1 VTAPGYLTD
10 SARFERLWPS
20 ALHLIGKDI
29 LTTHT
34 VYWPTMLKACGLP
47 LPGTI
52 LAHGWWVIEG
62 RKMGKSL
69 GNAVKPLALVDVYG
83 VDAFRYFLLRD
94 MTLGRDA
101 TFSEDNIAQR
111 YQSDLANDLGNL
123 LHRIVH
129 MIGRY
134 FDGQVPQPGALTSEE
149 TTLQTKSLAL
159 VPHVFDLVEAR
170 AIHEALAQTIGLVG
184 EINGYLERTA
194 PWRQVKAGRIDQAA
208 TILYTAAE
216 ALRLTSILLQ
226 PVLPERTAELW
237 RRLGWQPPEPLRDGL
252 TWGQLLPG
260 GAIVA
265 GPPLFPR
272 DVAEPAASP
281 EVSI

>member
-1 VTAPGYLTD
+1 
-10 SARFERLWPS
+10 
-20 ALHLIGKDI
+20 
-29 LTTHT
+29 
-34 VYWPTMLKACGLP
+34 
-47 LPGTI
+47 
-52 LAHGWWVIEG
+52 
-62 RKMGKSL
+62 
-69 GNAVKPLALVDVYG
+69 
-83 VDAFRYFLLRD
+83 

-134 FDGQVPQPGALTSEE
+134 FGGQVPQPGALTIEE
-149 TTLQTKSLAL
+149 TTLQAKSLAL
-159 VPHVFDLVEAR
+159 VPQIFDLVDAL
-170 AIHEALAQTIGLVG
+170 AIHEALAQIIGLVG

-194 PWRQVKAGRIDQAA
+194 PWRQVKAGQVDQAA

-216 ALRLTSILLQ
+216 ALRLASILLQ

-237 RRLGWQPPEPLRDGL
+237 RRLGWQPPEPLRAGL

-260 GAIVA
+260 SVVA
-265 GPPLFPR
+265 SGPPLFPR
-272 DVAEPAASP
+272 EAAEPAA
-281 EVSI
+281 